1 MSSFNANQDNDAP
14 DGSNGEPWLMGWS
27 EHSATRT
34 PTNFVFHETNEAL
47 VNELQKNVNFKRAA
61 LIKTSRE
68 IASAFDN
75 MRSTVQAV
83 DAIRVSR

>member
-1 MSSFNANQDNDAP
+1 
-14 DGSNGEPWLMGWS
+14 MGWS

-34 PTNFVFHETNEAL
+34 PIHFVVHETNEAL
-47 VNELQKNVNFKRAA
+47 VNELRKHVNFKREA